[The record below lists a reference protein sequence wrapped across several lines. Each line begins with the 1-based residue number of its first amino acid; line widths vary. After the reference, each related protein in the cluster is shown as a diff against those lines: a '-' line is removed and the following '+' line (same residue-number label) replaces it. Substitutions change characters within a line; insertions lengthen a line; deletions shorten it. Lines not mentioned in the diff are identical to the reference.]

1 MANKNPKEKK
11 QIDERYHNGKLRLEY
26 CDFVVDKETKEEF
39 LNSIVV
45 ESTREQCK
53 ILLLKLDYFENKVNK
68 RAYNFSADDVQ
79 NFISTGVCYSSVK
92 SMSTAI
98 SRISKYV
105 DYCVEKN
112 LGMINNFKLFKFE
125 KSDLLNFSVIQN
137 RYITEEQ
144 LHEYVDALY
153 NISDKLILELF
164 FLGMT
169 FEEAKNLKKNDVK
182 FHKAE
187 IHVRSSQVE
196 KRIIKNVPKR
206 ILNLLSDNE
215 TTTEY
220 IANNNQKILT
230 DSGERKP
237 RKGKIVKTSYVFSQ
251 CAKREMPDEPVG
263 HMFFSKR
270 IAAIQK
276 VVANLD
282 ITPSS
287 IRTSGIINE
296 VKKRKKKQ
304 GVKELNLENCI
315 QIYTMFH
322 YVDHAGDNKE
332 LEAKTKKFIWNIE
345 NTIKEIEKAKE
356 YTE

>member
-1 MANKNPKEKK
+1 MSNKKSKEKK
-11 QIDERYHNGKLRLEY
+11 QVDERYHNGKLRLEY
-26 CDFVVDKETKEEF
+26 CDFVVDKEIKEEF
-39 LNSIVV
+39 LNSVVV

-68 RAYNFSADDVQ
+68 KAYNFSADDVQ

-92 SMSTAI
+92 AMSTAI

-105 DYCVEKN
+105 DHCVEKN

-137 RYITEEQ
+137 RYISEKQ
-144 LHEYVDALY
+144 LHEYVDTLY
-153 NISDKLILELF
+153 NVSDKLILELF

-169 FEEAKNLKKNDVK
+169 YEEAKNLKKNDVK

-187 IHVRSSQVE
+187 IHVQSSPGE
-196 KRIIKNVPKR
+196 KRIIKNIPKR

-220 IANNNQKILT
+220 IANNNQKIVT
-230 DSGERKP
+230 GSGERKP
-237 RKGKIVKTSYVFSQ
+237 RKGKLAKTSYVFSQ
-251 CAKREMPDEPVG
+251 CAKREMPDEPVV

-296 VKKRKKKQ
+296 VEKRKKEQ
-304 GVKELNLENCI
+304 GVKELSLEDCI
-315 QIYTMFH
+315 QIYTMFN
-322 YVDHAGDNKE
+322 YVNHAENDQE
-332 LEAKTKKFIWNIE
+332 LKRKAKRFIWNIE
-345 NTIKEIEKAKE
+345 KTIKETEKAKE